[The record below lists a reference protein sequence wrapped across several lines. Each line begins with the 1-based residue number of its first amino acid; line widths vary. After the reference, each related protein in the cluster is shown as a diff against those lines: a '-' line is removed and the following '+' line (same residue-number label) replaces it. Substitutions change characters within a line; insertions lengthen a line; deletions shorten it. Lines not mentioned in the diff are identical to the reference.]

1 MKDATKIRL
10 LVVCPHFEPDTAPT
24 GAVMTRIVS
33 ELVSL
38 GNEVHV
44 VTSLPWY
51 REHRIEKEWSH
62 VTWSKRTSRTSWGSI
77 TRLNPFAG
85 SDKRNILRRAL
96 GFIGFTVTSTVA
108 ALSVTRRH
116 DVDAIIVMSPPLTLG
131 VGAKVVAT
139 FRRIPM
145 ILNIQDVFPDAAIRT
160 GVITNGLVIR
170 LARGLERWTYR
181 ASSAVT
187 VLSDDLRDNV
197 GAKLPSRSRGRV
209 EVIPNFVDV
218 EAITPCDRATGYRS
232 ELGLGDGPV
241 VMYAGNV
248 GFSQSLGLIVDAARA
263 LPQATFVINGSG
275 SARADLEA
283 MATGQENV
291 VFGDFQPAERLGEV
305 LGTADLHVVPLHA
318 GLGSVSVP
326 SKTYS
331 ILAAG
336 RPILASI
343 DPGTEVP
350 RILESSGAGVAVPP
364 DDPEAFIDGIRQ
376 LLADPER
383 LETMGLK
390 GREFVENGVSP
401 RAVAERYVDLIR
413 RVVG

>member
-1 MKDATKIRL
+1 MNDSKKFRL

-33 ELVSL
+33 ELASL

-51 REHRIEKEWSH
+51 REHRVESEWSH
-62 VTWSKRTSRTSWGSI
+62 VSWSKRSSPTAWGSI
-77 TRLNPFAG
+77 VRLNPFAG

-96 GFIGFTVTSTVA
+96 GFIGFTVTSTIA

-116 DVDAIIVMSPPLTLG
+116 DVDAIVVMSPPLTLG
-131 VGAKVVAT
+131 VGAKVVALI
-139 FRRIPM
+139 RRIPM
-145 ILNIQDVFPDAAIRT
+145 ILNVQDVFPDAAIRT

-170 LARGLERWTYR
+170 LARAFERWTYR
-181 ASSAVT
+181 VSSAVT

-197 GAKLPSRSRGRV
+197 SGKLPRRSRGRV

-218 EAITPCDRATGYRS
+218 EAITPCARSTRYRA

-248 GFSQSLGLIVDAARA
+248 GFSQSLGLIVEAARA

-283 MATGQENV
+283 MAVGQANV
-291 VFGDFQPAERLGEV
+291 VFGDFQPAERLAEV

-343 DPGTEVP
+343 DPDTEVP
-350 RILESSGAGVAVPP
+350 RILQASGAGVAVPP
-364 DDPEAFIDGIRQ
+364 DDPEAFIDGIRK

-383 LETMGLK
+383 LESMGLR

-401 RAVAERYVDLIR
+401 RSVAERYVDLIR

>member
-1 MKDATKIRL
+1 MNGAKKLSL

-51 REHRIEKEWSH
+51 RKHRIEEEWRD
-62 VTWSKRTSRTSWGSI
+62 VTWSRRTSRSSWGSI
-77 TRLNPFAG
+77 TRLDPFAG
-85 SDKRNILRRAL
+85 SDKRNVLRRAL

-131 VGAKVVAT
+131 VGAKVVALI
-139 FRRIPM
+139 RRVPM

-160 GVITNGLVIR
+160 GVISNGLVIR
-170 LARGLERWTYR
+170 LARALERWTYR
-181 ASSAVT
+181 ASSAIT

-197 GAKLPSRSRGRV
+197 CAKLPIRSRDRV

-218 EAITPCDRATGYRS
+218 DAITPCDRSTGYRA

-248 GFSQSLGLIVDAARA
+248 GFSQSLGLIVEAARA
-263 LPQATFVINGSG
+263 LPQAMFVINGSG
-275 SARADLEA
+275 SARSDLEA
-283 MATGQENV
+283 MAVGQANV
-291 VFGDFQPAERLGEV
+291 VFGEFQPAERLGEV
-305 LGTADLHVVPLHA
+305 LGTADLHVVPLHE

-364 DDPEAFIDGIRQ
+364 DNAEVFVDGIRQ

-383 LETMGLK
+383 LETMGRL

-401 RAVAERYVDLIR
+401 RAVAERYVELIR
-413 RVVG
+413 RIVD

>member
-1 MKDATKIRL
+1 MNDVKKFSV
-10 LVVCPHFEPDTAPT
+10 LVICPHFAPDTAPT

-33 ELVSL
+33 ELASL

-51 REHRIEKEWSH
+51 REHRIEREWSH
-62 VTWSKRTSRTSWGSI
+62 VSWSKRTSPTSWGSI

-85 SDKRNILRRAL
+85 ANKRNILRRAL
-96 GFIGFTVTSTVA
+96 GFIGFTVTSAVA

-116 DVDAIIVMSPPLTLG
+116 DVDAVIVMSPPLTLG
-131 VGAKVVAT
+131 VGAKVVAV
-139 FRRIPM
+139 FHRIPM

-160 GVITNGLVIR
+160 GVITNGFVIR
-170 LARGLERWTYR
+170 LMRALELWTYR
-181 ASSAVT
+181 ASSFVT

-197 GAKLPSRSRGRV
+197 SSKLPRRSRNRV

-218 EAITPCDRATGYRS
+218 EAITPCDRSTSYRI

-248 GFSQSLGLIVDAARA
+248 GFSQSLSLMVEAARA
-263 LPQATFVINGSG
+263 LPQATFVINGTG
-275 SARADLEA
+275 SARSDLEV
-283 MATGQENV
+283 MAAGLANV
-291 VFGDFQPAERLGEV
+291 VFGDFQPADRLGEV
-305 LGTADLHVVPLHA
+305 LGTADLHVVPLHT

-343 DPGTEVP
+343 DSETEVP
-350 RILESSGAGVAVPP
+350 RLLERSGAGVSVPP
-364 DDPEAFIDGIRQ
+364 DDPEAFIDGIRK
-376 LLADPER
+376 LLADPES
-383 LETMGLK
+383 LETMGK
-390 GREFVENGVSP
+390 RGREFVENGVSP
-401 RAVAERYVDLIR
+401 RAVAARYMDLIR
-413 RVVG
+413 RAID

>member
-1 MKDATKIRL
+1 
-10 LVVCPHFEPDTAPT
+10 
-24 GAVMTRIVS
+24 
-33 ELVSL
+33 
-38 GNEVHV
+38 
-44 VTSLPWY
+44 
-51 REHRIEKEWSH
+51 
-62 VTWSKRTSRTSWGSI
+62 
-77 TRLNPFAG
+77 
-85 SDKRNILRRAL
+85 
-96 GFIGFTVTSTVA
+96 
-108 ALSVTRRH
+108 
-116 DVDAIIVMSPPLTLG
+116 
-131 VGAKVVAT
+131 
-139 FRRIPM
+139 M
-145 ILNIQDVFPDAAIRT
+145 ILNVQDVFPDAAIRT

-170 LARGLERWTYR
+170 LARALERWTYR
-181 ASSAVT
+181 VSSAVT

-197 GAKLPSRSRGRV
+197 SAKLPRRSRGRV

-218 EAITPCDRATGYRS
+218 EAITPCDRSTTYRA

-248 GFSQSLGLIVDAARA
+248 GFSQSLELIVEAARA

-275 SARADLEA
+275 SARAALEA
-283 MATGQENV
+283 MAAGQANV
-291 VFGDFQPAERLGEV
+291 VFGDFQPADRLAEV

-343 DPGTEVP
+343 DPETEVQ
-350 RILESSGAGVAVPP
+350 RILETSGAGVAVPP
-364 DDPEAFIDGIRQ
+364 DDPEAFIDGIRK

-383 LETMGLK
+383 LESMGLR

-401 RAVAERYVDLIR
+401 RAVAESYVDLIR